1 MRVLLDTQV
10 IYIAAGL
17 SEDIFSR
24 KVGRILEDPET
35 ERIVSV
41 ASIMEVAIKNGAGK
55 LAMSAPQMQQ
65 AVLDLRLTVVPFES
79 RHAYRLF
86 ALPPHHRDPFDR
98 MIIATALAEKLPLIG
113 GDRLFQHYKGL
124 SVIWN

>member
-10 IYIAAGL
+10 FIQAYLGEKLPSKVLTLIAN
-17 SEDIFSR
+17 
-24 KVGRILEDPET
+24 PET
-35 ERIVSV
+35 ERILSA
-41 ASIMEVAIKNGAGK
+41 ASAMEVAIKNATGK
-55 LAMSAPQMQQ
+55 LEIPESQMQQ
-65 AVLDLRLTVVPFES
+65 AVLDLRLTVVPFEP

-86 ALPPHHRDPFDR
+86 SLPPHHRDPFDR

-113 GDRLFQHYKGL
+113 GDRFFQHYKGL

>member
-10 IYIAAGL
+10 FIQAYLGENLPKRVLTLIAN
-17 SEDIFSR
+17 
-24 KVGRILEDPET
+24 PET
-35 ERIVSV
+35 ERILSA
-41 ASIMEVAIKNGAGK
+41 ASIMEIAIKNATGK
-55 LAMSAPQMQQ
+55 LQMPEPQMQQ
-65 AVLDLRLTVVPFES
+65 AVLDLRLTVVPFEP

-86 ALPPHHRDPFDR
+86 SLPPHHRDPFDR

>member
-10 IYIAAGL
+10 FIQAYLGEQLPKRVLTLIAN
-17 SEDIFSR
+17 
-24 KVGRILEDPET
+24 PET
-35 ERIVSV
+35 ERILSAASV
-41 ASIMEVAIKNGAGK
+41 MEIAVKNATGK
-55 LAMSAPQMQQ
+55 LQMPEPQMQQ
-65 AVLDLRLTVVPFES
+65 AVLDLRLTVVPFEP

-86 ALPPHHRDPFDR
+86 SLPPHHRDPFDR

-124 SVIWN
+124 TVIWN

>member
-10 IYIAAGL
+10 LIQAYLGEQLPKRVLTLIA
-17 SEDIFSR
+17 
-24 KVGRILEDPET
+24 DPVT
-35 ERIVSV
+35 ERIVSA
-41 ASIMEVAIKNGAGK
+41 ASVMEIAIKNATGK
-55 LAMSAPQMQQ
+55 LEMPEPQMRQ
-65 AVLDLRLTVVPFES
+65 AVLDLRLTVVPFEP

-86 ALPPHHRDPFDR
+86 SLPPHHRDPFDR

-113 GDRLFQHYKGL
+113 GDRLFRHYKGL

>member
-10 IYIAAGL
+10 LIQAYLGEKLPKRVLTLIA
-17 SEDIFSR
+17 
-24 KVGRILEDPET
+24 DPET
-35 ERIVSV
+35 ERILSAASV
-41 ASIMEVAIKNGAGK
+41 MEVAVKNATGK
-55 LAMSAPQMQQ
+55 LQMPEPQMQQ
-65 AVLDLRLTVVPFES
+65 AVLDLRLTVVPFEP

-86 ALPPHHRDPFDR
+86 SLPPHHRDPFDR